1 MSAADLDHVFPFVC
15 LGCDQG
21 IIGRL
26 RHVNVI
32 VGMDRCLTS
41 NRCACELATP
51 VGDDLVHVHVEL
63 RPAASHP
70 DVQRKHVVVLA
81 RENLIAGLDNES
93 EALVIE
99 ALPGMIGDGR
109 AFLQCGVSGDHL
121 SWDQMESYAEM
132 LQRTLG
138 LRAPQLIRWDFH

>member
-1 MSAADLDHVFPFVC
+1 M
-15 LGCDQG
+15 
-21 IIGRL
+21 
-26 RHVNVI
+26 I
-32 VGMDRCLTS
+32 VGVDRRLAS
-41 NRCACELATP
+41 KRCACELATP

-81 RENLIAGLDNES
+81 RENLIASLDNES

-99 ALPGMIGDGR
+99 TLPGMIGNGR

-121 SWDQMESYAEM
+121 PWNQMESDAKM
-132 LQRTLG
+132 LQRSLR
-138 LRAPQLIRWDFH
+138 LRAPQLIRRDFHFAERIRFDADLSVCRFGRTHFRC